1 MCSRSYITMLSLVG
15 LDFHPPPEWPETLS
29 FLPAALRAA
38 QRAGI
43 KFTHRPI
50 LRFFAPQRRHVA
62 PMGVKFG
69 MEEGTLSLLHAKF
82 HPHRCNDNGVGP
94 QKLKFL
100 LKFDQNVEYKLPA
113 GAYPL
118 QDFHKICRVC
128 TSFQDALGVNIF
140 VGFAQGVMELWG
152 F

>member
-1 MCSRSYITMLSLVG
+1 MLSLVG

-69 MEEGTLSLLHAKF
+69 TEEGILCHEEGTQGPLLRANF
-82 HPHRCNDNGVGP
+82 TPI
-94 QKLKFL
+94 
-100 LKFDQNVEYKLPA
+100 
-113 GAYPL
+113 GATT
-118 QDFHKICRVC
+118 RV
-128 TSFQDALGVNIF
+128 
-140 VGFAQGVMELWG
+140 
-152 F
+152 